1 MKELNDHEL
10 LEQISKQLEEQ
21 RKLIDSLAARLSE
34 LERKM
39 RDPYKDPYMPFPSQ
53 PFKVYNVC
61 PTCGLRLDNV
71 MSYCCSH
78 IDCPTGLGPVR
89 C

>member
-39 RDPYKDPYMPFPSQ
+39 WNPYKE